1 MPELPEVETTRRGLL
16 KAIQGQRIISAS
28 LHTRGLRLP
37 FPRDLTGQLK
47 NIMVRDIERRAK
59 YMIWHLS
66 SGRQLVVHL
75 GMSGRFRHSDQKSFQ
90 REKHDHLVMHLD
102 NGKVISYHDPR
113 RFGLID
119 WAIDQKGNP
128 HPWLQDMG
136 IEPLSPQLN
145 ANWLHAQLQRRK
157 TNMKA
162 ALLDQKMIVGL
173 GNIYVAEALF
183 LSGIR
188 PMRMAQRVNMA
199 ECKKL
204 VPAIKKVL
212 QAAINAGGSSLRDYR
227 DIEGQIGFFQDR
239 FYVYDRAGEQ
249 CRKCK
254 SLIKHL
260 VQSGRSSYYCP
271 TCQK

>member
-16 KAIQGQRIISAS
+16 KAIKGQRIISAS
-28 LHTRGLRLP
+28 LHTRRLRLP
-37 FPRDLTGQLK
+37 FPPNLTQQLK
-47 NIMVRDIERRAK
+47 NVTVNDIERRAK

-66 SGRQLVVHL
+66 SGRQMVVHL
-75 GMSGRFRHSDQKSFQ
+75 GMSGRFRHSDQKSFV
-90 REKHDHLVMHLD
+90 REKHDHFILQLD
-102 NGKVISYHDPR
+102 NGKVLAYHDPR

-119 WAIDQKGNP
+119 WAVDAKGEL
-128 HPWLQDMG
+128 HPWLREMG
-136 IEPLSPQLN
+136 IEPLSRQLT
-145 ANWLHAQLQRRK
+145 AVWVYTQLQKRK

-183 LSGIR
+183 LSSIR
-188 PMRMAQRVNMA
+188 PTRMARHVTMA
-199 ECKKL
+199 ECAKL

-212 QAAINAGGSSLRDYR
+212 RAAIDAGGSSLRDYR

-239 FYVYDRAGEQ
+239 FFVYDRAGEK

-254 SLIKHL
+254 SVIRHL

-271 TCQK
+271 NCQK